1 MGYSCSSSFP
11 ILSEVS
17 VLALITFRNRHRKP
31 VGMKYSH
38 LIFKVP
44 IEHQF
49 VMCYNLSVAI
59 SPAEWLRVA
68 TSDEP
73 IVTK

>member
-11 ILSEVS
+11 TLSEVS
-17 VLALITFRNRHRKP
+17 VLAHIITNRHRKP
-31 VGMKYSH
+31 VGMKYSS
-38 LIFKVP
+38 FNFQGP

-49 VMCYNLSVAI
+49 VMCYNLSVAL
-59 SPAEWLRVA
+59 SPAGWLQLA

>member
-1 MGYSCSSSFP
+1 
-11 ILSEVS
+11 
-17 VLALITFRNRHRKP
+17 
-31 VGMKYSH
+31 MKSTAH

-49 VMCYNLSVAI
+49 VMCYNLSVAL
-59 SPAEWLRVA
+59 SSAEWLRLA
-68 TSDEP
+68 TPDEP